1 MHNGGYWD
9 FFELSNG
16 GCYLAPNDSAFALV
30 APNGLGATVS
40 ANAGGLIAT
49 LHGFSA
55 LSFELDSVEVFAER
69 LHQLRDFAFGHAD
82 AAVIL
87 AAID

>member
-16 GCYLAPNDSAFALV
+16 GCYLAPNGSAFALV
-30 APNGLGATVS
+30 APNGFEATVS
-40 ANAGGLIAT
+40 ANVGGLIAT
-49 LHGFSA
+49 LYAFNA
-55 LSFELDSVEVFAER
+55 LSFELENVEVFAGR
-69 LHQLRDFAFGHAD
+69 FHQLCDFALDHAD